1 MLAWVFMAIVAG
13 LNLLALVF
21 FLRGWRASESDTV
34 RVAMV
39 RVRSIVGL
47 IALAGLVVAVVG
59 AWLALHSDGPPDQQ
73 ARLVAQ
79 GISEAMN
86 CGAFSLLAALPVI
99 VETILLK
106 RRHTRLCGAVPT

>member
-1 MLAWVFMAIVAG
+1 MLAWVFIATVAG
-13 LNLLALVF
+13 LNVLALAL
-21 FLRGWRASESDTV
+21 FLQGWRASESEAV

-47 IALAGLVVAVVG
+47 IALAGLVGSVVG
-59 AWLALHSDGPPDQQ
+59 AWLALNADGPPDQQ
-73 ARLVAQ
+73 ARLIAQ

-86 CGAFSLLAALPVI
+86 CSAFSLLAALPVI

-106 RRHTRLCGAVPT
+106 RRTRLLGAAQT

>member
-1 MLAWVFMAIVAG
+1 MLAGVFIATVTG
-13 LNLLALVF
+13 LNVVALAL
-21 FLRGWRASESDTV
+21 FLQGWRASESETV
-34 RVAMV
+34 RIAMV
-39 RVRSIVGL
+39 RVRPIVGL
-47 IALAGLVVAVVG
+47 IALAGLVVAFVG
-59 AWLALHSDGPPDQQ
+59 AWLALNADGPPDQQ

-106 RRHTRLCGAVPT
+106 RRHTRLCGAAQT